1 MSSRPKF
8 DIQLLRFELSRPD
21 KEENH
26 NGPAAIDW
34 TRSKGKQE
42 KTATHIG
49 AGDGGAPYL
58 SSSVNRSDTSSKPKL
73 CHHQHR
79 NQWGTLTAL
88 FVYLYSVQIIDFSQI
103 SLLPIFLYLLFLRG
117 DSDSSDHESDFQNS
131 SNMAFFLVDNYLKEG
146 EGNSNIQKNSNL
158 QGQNGQSPEKPQNPS
173 YILMNQL
180 EVLLLGIHVKVNDMS
195 P

>member
-1 MSSRPKF
+1 M
-8 DIQLLRFELSRPD
+8 
-21 KEENH
+21 
-26 NGPAAIDW
+26 
-34 TRSKGKQE
+34 KGKQE

-131 SNMAFFLVDNYLKEG
+131 RFDLFIFCLRIVLGIIYIRLFVKYCEIVNFLVMKY
-146 EGNSNIQKNSNL
+146 INL
-158 QGQNGQSPEKPQNPS
+158 SWKTNVF
-173 YILMNQL
+173 L
-180 EVLLLGIHVKVNDMS
+180 ENFYDVLVFC
-195 P
+195 